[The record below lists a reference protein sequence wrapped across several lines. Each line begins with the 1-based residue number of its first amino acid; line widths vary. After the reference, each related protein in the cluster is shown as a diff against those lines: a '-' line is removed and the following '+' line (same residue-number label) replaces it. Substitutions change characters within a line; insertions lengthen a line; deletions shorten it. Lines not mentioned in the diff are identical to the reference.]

1 MNVWARACELARSGA
16 SAPGALATV
25 AQTSGSTPVPAGAKM
40 LVGPSSAGRLEGSI
54 GGGCVESDVIHVAL
68 AVQETGRPALVT
80 HHLNAD
86 LAGDVGLS
94 CGGTVQIFVEPLLP
108 DPGYVSAL
116 AQAAVA
122 EAGVVTTAI
131 DWSDAAVPR
140 KIFAPLP
147 GEERGGPGARIT
159 DDRRFV
165 VERIVP
171 APRLLVFGAGHV
183 GAAIARA
190 AAAAG
195 FRVTLTDDRPE
206 FADPAKFPGVLVQAD
221 LPRAALERF
230 HPCAGDAVVVATR
243 GHRHDADIVDQLTRT
258 PAGYVGLLGSERKRA
273 VIMKALGTAGAPSEA
288 LRAIRVPVGLDIGA
302 VTPEEIA
309 VSVTAELIAWR
320 RGAPRSSSGPAAE
333 A

>member
-1 MNVWARACELARSGA
+1 MNLWARACELARTG
-16 SAPGALATV
+16 APGALATI

-40 LVGPSSAGRLEGSI
+40 LVGPAAAGRLEGSV
-54 GGGCVESDVIHVAL
+54 GGGCVESDVIHIAL
-68 AVQETGRPALVT
+68 SVQEAGRPALIT

-94 CGGTVQIFVEPLLP
+94 CGGTVRIFVEPLSSEP
-108 DPGYVSAL
+108 AYVAVL
-116 AQAAVA
+116 AQAATA

-131 DWSDAAVPR
+131 DWSDAGVPR
-140 KIFAPLP
+140 KTFAPLA
-147 GEERGGPGARIT
+147 GDELGAGARIT

-165 VERIVP
+165 VERLVP
-171 APRLLVFGAGHV
+171 APRVLVFGAGHV

-206 FADPAKFPGVLVQAD
+206 FADPAKFSGVLVQAD
-221 LPRAALERF
+221 AASAVLDRF
-230 HPCAGDAVVVATR
+230 QPGPGDAVVVATR
-243 GHRHDADIVDQLTRT
+243 GHRHDAEIVDRLTRT
-258 PAGYVGLLGSERKRA
+258 RAGYVGLLGSERKRA
-273 VIMKALGTAGAPSEA
+273 VIMKALGAAGAPPEA
-288 LRAIRVPVGLDIGA
+288 LGAVRVPVGLDIGA

-309 VSVTAELIAWR
+309 VSVAAELIAWR
-320 RGAPRSSSGPAAE
+320 RRAPPRGPTGPAAG